1 MKKCLCGR
9 WAIYNLK
16 GLKPKFCKDCKSDEM
31 ITVNGNRCKCGN
43 QSSFNLEGLKARFCK
58 DCKTDEMIYVNGN
71 RCKCGNIPTYNLK
84 GLKAEFCKDCK
95 TDEMI
100 NVHGRRC
107 VCGNIPIYNL
117 NGLKAEFCSSCKTD
131 EMINVNVK
139 HCRCGNIPIY
149 NLKGLKA
156 AFCKDCKTDE
166 MITVHGIRCECGNHP
181 TYNLEGLKPR
191 FCKDCKT
198 EEMTNVHNKRCP
210 GSKGYKCPIDALV
223 GNGHTYCMSCD
234 PNEARRKQFKRYEEA
249 FFDFVKGKIDI
260 HQREF
265 RVTFDPEDTS
275 KKFARIDGVVFGDG
289 IIVCIEIDEDGHE
302 SYDCDE
308 HRMHL
313 VSAEL
318 LQKYPGNEIA
328 WVRVNPTVPVK
339 NQWSKSSIKIRHLR
353 FQEVVSAVEKL
364 LDFPTTSVLYIG

>member
-1 MKKCLCGR
+1 MKKCSCGKWAVFNFKGITPGICCSLC
-9 WAIYNLK
+9 K
-16 GLKPKFCKDCKSDEM
+16 TKEM
-31 ITVNGNRCKCGN
+31 INVNGIRCKCDN
-43 QSSFNLEGLKARFCK
+43 HPTYNLEGLKARFCK
-58 DCKTDEMIYVNGN
+58 DCKTDDMIYVTNK
-71 RCKCGNIPTYNLK
+71 RCKCGNHPTYNLE
-84 GLKAEFCKDCK
+84 GLKARFCKDCKTDDMIYVTNKRCKCGKQPSFNLEGLKPRFCKDCK

-100 NVHGRRC
+100 DVFSKRC
-107 VCGNIPIYNL
+107 KCGNHPIYNL
-117 NGLKAEFCSSCKTD
+117 KGLKAEFCSSCKTD
-131 EMINVNVK
+131 EM
-139 HCRCGNIPIY
+139 
-149 NLKGLKA
+149 
-156 AFCKDCKTDE
+156 
-166 MITVHGIRCECGNHP
+166 
-181 TYNLEGLKPR
+181 
-191 FCKDCKT
+191 
-198 EEMTNVHNKRCP
+198 TNVHNKRCP
-210 GSKGYKCPIDALV
+210 GSKGHKCPIDALV

-265 RVTFDPEDTS
+265 RVTFDPNDTS
-275 KKFARIDGVVFGDG
+275 KKFARIDGIVFGDG

-318 LQKYPGNEIA
+318 LQKYPENEIA
-328 WVRVNPTVPVK
+328 WVRVNPTVSVK
-339 NQWSKSSIKIRHLR
+339 NQWSKSSINIRHLR